1 MPTQEMKYLP
11 EMMEPLSN
19 NVLINIPGPI
29 RFTNN
34 LMNLIHIKL
43 NFYQPTW
50 QKVQHSGNKK
60 YFLSQNLLPTFTDLI
75 IK

>member
-1 MPTQEMKYLP
+1 MQTQEVQHLL
-11 EMMEPLSN
+11 EMMGPLSN

-43 NFYQPTW
+43 NFFQPTW
-50 QKVQHSGNKK
+50 QKVQHSGKKK

>member
-1 MPTQEMKYLP
+1 MQTQEVKHLL
-11 EMMEPLSN
+11 EMMEPLSD

-29 RFTNN
+29 RFNN
-34 LMNLIHIKL
+34 SLMNLMHIKL
-43 NFYQPTW
+43 NFSQPTW
-50 QKVQHSGNKK
+50 QKVQQSGKKK

>member
-1 MPTQEMKYLP
+1 MQTQEMKHLP
-11 EMMEPLSN
+11 EMMEPLST

-50 QKVQHSGNKK
+50 QKVQHSGKK
-60 YFLSQNLLPTFTDLI
+60 KIFSITKLI
-75 IK
+75 THFY